1 MRKGERV
8 KLNEEMTKQVID
20 RATYIPSDKILAFY
34 FASYLPIMSD
44 CLASIADSLEILT
57 KELEEAEK
65 LADVEKRIFEEDKDE
80 QKQNN

>member
-8 KLNEEMTKQVID
+8 KLNEEITDQVID
-20 RATYIPSDKILAFY
+20 SATRLSADKLLAFY

-57 KELEEAEK
+57 KDLEEKDDKEK
-65 LADVEKRIFEEDKDE
+65 K
-80 QKQNN
+80 